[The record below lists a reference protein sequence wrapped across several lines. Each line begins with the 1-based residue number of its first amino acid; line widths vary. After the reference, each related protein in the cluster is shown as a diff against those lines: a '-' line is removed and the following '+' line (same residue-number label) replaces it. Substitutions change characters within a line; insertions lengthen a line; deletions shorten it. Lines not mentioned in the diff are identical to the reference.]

1 MALGPKAMGEAII
14 ANLKRKSGKDLAEWQ
29 AVLAK
34 EGITDRK
41 VAEARLLEHGLGR
54 IQAMTVAEVTL
65 GSNHYDAPDDLVE
78 QLFAKFPDQ
87 RPLFDRAVAAAHDTA
102 LTLQPC
108 RGYAPFYA
116 DGRIAVSFKPT
127 SRGLYAAAILPEADA
142 WPDRQPHKPSL
153 GGSPRLTDGVYL
165 RSPAD
170 VERLI
175 AEVSTPR

>member
-29 AVLAK
+29 AVLAG
-34 EGITDRK
+34 EGITDRAA
-41 VAEARLLEHGLGR
+41 AEARLLEHGLGR

-65 GSNHYDAPDDLVE
+65 GTNHYEEPDDLVD

-87 RPLFDRAVAAAHDTA
+87 RALFDHAVEAARNTA

-127 SRGLYAAAILPEADA
+127 SRGLYAAAILPDADA
-142 WPDRQPHKPSL
+142 WPERQPHKPSL
-153 GGSPRLTDGVYL
+153 GGSARLTDGVYL
-165 RSPAD
+165 QSPTE
-170 VERLI
+170 VTRLM
-175 AEVSTPR
+175 AEVGS

>member
-29 AVLAK
+29 AVLAD
-34 EGITDRK
+34 EGITDRAA
-41 VAEARLLEHGLGR
+41 AEARLLEHGLGR

-65 GSNHYDAPDDLVE
+65 GTNHYEEPDDLVD

-87 RPLFDRAVAAAHDTA
+87 RALFDHAVEAARNTA

-127 SRGLYAAAILPEADA
+127 SREGSSSETILNSVLVTGMPIAPILRGASCGVVEAV
-142 WPDRQPHKPSL
+142 QL
-153 GGSPRLTDGVYL
+153 
-165 RSPAD
+165 
-170 VERLI
+170 
-175 AEVSTPR
+175 VSVMP

>member
-1 MALGPKAMGEAII
+1 MGEAII

-29 AVLAK
+29 AVLAA
-34 EGITDRK
+34 EGITDRAA
-41 VAEARLLEHGLGR
+41 AEARLLEHGLGR

-65 GSNHYDAPDDLVE
+65 GTNHYEEPDDLVD

-87 RPLFDRAVAAAHDTA
+87 RALFDHAIEAAHHSA

-127 SRGLYAAAILPEADA
+127 SRGLYAAAILRNADA
-142 WPDRQPHKPSL
+142 WPERQPHKPSL
-153 GGSPRLTDGVYL
+153 GGSARLTDGVYL
-165 RSPAD
+165 KSPAD
-170 VERLI
+170 VARLM
-175 AEVSTPR
+175 AEVGA

>member
-1 MALGPKAMGEAII
+1 MGEAII
-14 ANLKRKSGKDLAEWQ
+14 ANLKRKSGRDLAEWQ
-29 AVLAK
+29 AVLAD

-41 VAEARLLEHGLGR
+41 LAEARLLEHGLGR
-54 IQAMTVAEVTL
+54 IQAMTIAEVSL
-65 GSNHYDAPDDLVE
+65 GTDHYGEPNDLVE
-78 QLFAKFPDQ
+78 HLFAKFPDQ
-87 RPLFDRAVAAAHDTA
+87 RPLFDLAVAVANDTA

-127 SRGLYAAAILPEADA
+127 SRGLYAAAILPDPDA

-165 RSPAD
+165 HSSSD

-175 AEVSTPR
+175 TEVAG